1 MTLNCPIS
9 CIQINFLIKRRCRSA
24 MECCTTESQR
34 QSLTDEGAQEKQRAL
49 RAIVVKKSISYF
61 KDKKNRSVT
70 DSCLLIRRKNL
81 AAHLGLD
88 MTVDKKD
95 LDQIILATLPFP
107 SSAKECAIRWENL
120 LVKLYIDLFKIRYFS
135 KARLYAST
143 IHMLRSIRKLF
154 IVFKV
159 FTFCTMA
166 HHKLDFVISR
176 KKEEIMIVG
185 LTT

>member
-1 MTLNCPIS
+1 MINLNCPIS

-34 QSLTDEGAQEKQRAL
+34 QSFTDEGAQEKQRAL

-81 AAHLGLD
+81 TAHLGLD
-88 MTVDKKD
+88 MTVGKKD

-120 LVKLYIDLFKIRYFS
+120 LVKLYIDLFKIRY
-135 KARLYAST
+135 AST

-154 IVFKV
+154 IHLKSL
-159 FTFCTMA
+159 
-166 HHKLDFVISR
+166 HFVLWLIINWISWFHE